1 MKIRVFV
8 YWKYLKV
15 SRCFFKYKQRDVF
28 LYTKGCIVAQDD
40 GERCPNKVAG
50 VVPPDGCRCSLRC
63 GTRPDGCIP
72 ENPSFRYGVLAG
84 RRVRMPEAD
93 PVHLSSHSS
102 ISSGSDLRFPSATLH
117 VPVRSSSRLR
127 RKWPSLP
134 GPELHLAS
142 ASRMGS
148 ETTWSHDRRSRSVRG
163 ERRGCAGERICCCRR
178 L

>member
-93 PVHLSSHSS
+93 PAHLSPHSS
-102 ISSGSDLRFPSATLH
+102 ISSGSDLRFSSAALH
-117 VPVRSSSRLR
+117 VPVRSSSRLH
-127 RKWPSLP
+127 RKWPALNFTR
-134 GPELHLAS
+134 LRHRAWVLK
-142 ASRMGS
+142 
-148 ETTWSHDRRSRSVRG
+148 
-163 ERRGCAGERICCCRR
+163 RRGVMTGEAGLCTESGGDVQESGSVAGA
-178 L
+178 